1 MGKGEEL
8 DLFQLLR
15 GAREERDVHVQL
27 LWLLFPTQHSESRA
41 EGKPV

>member
-27 LWLLFPTQHSESRA
+27 FWLLFPTQHSESRA